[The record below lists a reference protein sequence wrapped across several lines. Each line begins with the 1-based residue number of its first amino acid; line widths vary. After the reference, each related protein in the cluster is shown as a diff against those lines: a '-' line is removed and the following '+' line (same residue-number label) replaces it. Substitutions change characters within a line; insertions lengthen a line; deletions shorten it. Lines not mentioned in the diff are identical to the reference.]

1 MHLSIFMGMGS
12 FMTLCNVLGLSIVFW
27 QLVLAEALVHV
38 VEVRIFGR
46 IAFVILIHM
55 LQAPLRRKVIR
66 FDLLML
72 PEHLVI
78 SFLAQVPLVWPVL
91 LSDRM
96 EGTSLLLG
104 NFVRHNCKQFYS
116 CTEMGVRVLWAY
128 ISPGL

>member
-12 FMTLCNVLGLSIVFW
+12 FVTLCNVLGLSIVFW
-27 QLVLAEALVHV
+27 RLVLVEALIHV
-38 VEVRIFGR
+38 GEVRIFGR
-46 IAFVILIHM
+46 IAFVILIHV
-55 LQAPLRRKVIR
+55 LQAPLQRKVIR

-72 PEHLVI
+72 LEHLAI
-78 SFLAQVPLVWPVL
+78 LFLVQVPLVWPVL
-91 LSDRM
+91 PSDRM

-104 NFVRHNCKQFYS
+104 NFVKHNRKQFYS